1 MCYNIIHQLGNDHL
15 QTKKILKYKDR
26 TDEKCDVWLDDDDGG
41 DVFGRLAVHAMEV
54 SIAVDLL
61 RKNLQNKLKQFKKQF
76 NVSINTK

>member
-1 MCYNIIHQLGNDHL
+1 MIISDQ
-15 QTKKILKYKDR
+15 KILKYKDR

-61 RKNLQNKLKQFKKQF
+61 RKNLWKQIKA
-76 NVSINTK
+76 I